1 MGLGEQEMSMPG
13 SACRKSTWR
22 TEVRRG
28 ASNPEPSSP
37 QRFLQAATPHPP
49 PQEAEVGVV
58 RQSPAGAQSHPLLA
72 KSRRSASSWA
82 GLSSC
87 KGERQGP
94 P

>member
-22 TEVRRG
+22 AEVRRG

-37 QRFLQAATPHPP
+37 PRFLQAATPR
-49 PQEAEVGVV
+49 QEAEVGVV

-87 KGERQGP
+87 SGERQGP